1 MQVIINNILFLYFAS
16 LVLTQTWTTF
26 ESKNFSK
33 LETFM
38 VLPLTYSTAML
49 IISHRQKLQRFY
61 IFFYILVNKAVG
73 WPPRSVQRVPE
84 WIFCLFQIFFNAVLF
99 HSDGREICIVPFY
112 WQFLFFCIYNGK
124 YAWWINLNIFVDVKK
139 FVLCLILVHI
149 KLILGR

>member
-26 ESKNFSK
+26 ESKTFSK

-61 IFFYILVNKAVG
+61 IFFYILVNKAVSSASIG
-73 WPPRSVQRVPE
+73 SKGTRM
-84 WIFCLFQIFFNAVLF
+84 
-99 HSDGREICIVPFY
+99 D
-112 WQFLFFCIYNGK
+112 FLFIS
-124 YAWWINLNIFVDVKK
+124 NIFQCR
-139 FVLCLILVHI
+139 FVP
-149 KLILGR
+149 